1 MTGDEL
7 LTVSLPPNCDMIWL
21 KFLLD
26 VTLFFVTDTWIRPGD
41 AANGDAVVDDDDD
54 DDVVVVVCCFCSKI
68 EIRSEIGVF
77 PDWVSRVA
85 ILILLFDAS
94 DLFSIWN
101 EKLIFEKQFIEL
113 SPPALKSNSDVNRQN
128 GWLDRFVGK
137 RG

>member
-1 MTGDEL
+1 MLEFRDWAELSKDDGGDGVTGDEL

-94 DLFSIWN
+94 ESFFGFRTLGSFLDLEREIN
-101 EKLIFEKQFIEL
+101 LRETIY
-113 SPPALKSNSDVNRQN
+113 
-128 GWLDRFVGK
+128 
-137 RG
+137 